1 LKIITNMTKNTIISL
16 IAVAIIFGGGGFY
29 GGMKYGQNKG
39 TFSAQNIQNMT
50 PEQRQQMFASRGG
63 NTASSGGNRMFVANG
78 TGGGGMTSG
87 EIISKDDKS
96 VTVKLTDGGSKIVL
110 LSGSTSIN
118 KAAQGTPEDL
128 TVGQQ
133 ITAMS
138 SSNSDGSV
146 TANTIQ
152 IRPNT
157 PPPAPTNN

>member
-1 LKIITNMTKNTIISL
+1 MTKNTIISL

-29 GGMKYGQNKG
+29 GGMKYGQGKG

-50 PEQRQQMFASRGG
+50 PEQRQQMFASRGA
-63 NTASSGGNRMFVANG
+63 NTANSGGNRMFVANG
-78 TGGGGMTSG
+78 TSGGAQGGGGITSG

-128 TVGQQ
+128 TIGQQ
-133 ITAMS
+133 ITAMGS
-138 SSNSDGSV
+138 ANSDGSV

-157 PPPAPTNN
+157 PPSAPTNGQ

>member
-1 LKIITNMTKNTIISL
+1 MNKNAIISL
-16 IAVAIIFGGGGFY
+16 VVVAIVFGGGGFY
-29 GGMKYGQNKG
+29 GGMKYGQGKG

-63 NTASSGGNRMFVANG
+63 NTASSSGNRMFVANGTGGG

-96 VTVKLTDGGSKIVL
+96 VTVKLTGGGSKIVL

-128 TVGQQ
+128 TIGQQ
-133 ITAMS
+133 IIAIGS
-138 SSNSDGSV
+138 ANSDGSV